1 MCAWPQVAGSRLGI
15 GGRLLF
21 GFCFEIGDAIEKNVL
36 DEQDVLRILGLFQ
49 ALHDATEGSEELI
62 GGEWLRCS
70 MIDHLSRPFG
80 PNFGVKVRRCPDR

>member
-1 MCAWPQVAGSRLGI
+1 
-15 GGRLLF
+15 
-21 GFCFEIGDAIEKNVL
+21 
-36 DEQDVLRILGLFQ
+36 
-49 ALHDATEGSEELI
+49 LHDATEGSEELI